1 MPTDVKC
8 QIASTD
14 TYILFTAVKLTA
26 LESSFMKLDFIYG
39 RSNGSTAVAMDL
51 RPQLFKGHIS
61 FILRFIKIDN
71 NFQLDIIN
79 DEQVLE
85 KLHKMYPGKIEYIV
99 HRQAE
104 DVAEGLEKYANEAN
118 ADLIVLFTTK
128 RNIIEKLFHKSV
140 TKDLVLH
147 SKKPLLIYHY

>member
-1 MPTDVKC
+1 MENEDFNVLNTYFKFETD
-8 QIASTD
+8 
-14 TYILFTAVKLTA
+14 FNLT
-26 LESSFMKLDFIYG
+26 SS
-39 RSNGSTAVAMDL
+39 
-51 RPQLFKGHIS
+51 
-61 FILRFIKIDN
+61 FIKIDN

-104 DVAEGLEKYANEAN
+104 DVAEGLEKYSNEAN